1 MIPNKVNIRGT
12 GIPGLTAELVKKNK
26 DESVAMFLRNDGYYE
41 IGIVKYVKQNYTFP
55 NGKEIKAG
63 DFTYW
68 NNDDF
73 GSIAQTT
80 KFTGSAYNIFDR
92 FNERVSIV

>member
-12 GIPGLTAELVKKNK
+12 GIPRLTAELVKKNK

-73 GSIAQTT
+73 GSIVKTT
-80 KFTGSAYNIFDR
+80 KLTDTAYNMFDK
-92 FNERVSIV
+92 FKERVLEV